1 MCLTAP
7 ARLVSADGSVGIV
20 ELDGRRRRASLLL
33 VPDAQP
39 GDWLLVGA
47 GHALRSL
54 DPVEAREILDLIAAA
69 SAASPSPASPRT
81 GGPS

>member
-54 DPVEAREILDLIAAA
+54 DPVEAREILDLITAA
-69 SAASPSPASPRT
+69 SVATPPASPPT